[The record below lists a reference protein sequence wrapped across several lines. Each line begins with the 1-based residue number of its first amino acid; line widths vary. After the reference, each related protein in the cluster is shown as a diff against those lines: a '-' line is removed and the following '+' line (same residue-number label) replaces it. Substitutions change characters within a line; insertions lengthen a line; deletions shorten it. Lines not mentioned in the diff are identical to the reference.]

1 MSSCFV
7 YVNLPFNDWFL
18 FLVLV
23 LSCELYPGEG
33 EPLVVA
39 VASNEMD
46 LAILKYVDS
55 CLAEVIVQRKDEPS
69 RRSAVPRKRRH
80 VPPLIQRRV
89 AEPRDDANAVIYGE
103 RGCPPLPPLAPPPIV
118 HGEVLVPGECKH
130 HPRERLP
137 VRSSVPGVV
146 GETAVRF

>member
-1 MSSCFV
+1 M
-7 YVNLPFNDWFL
+7 
-18 FLVLV
+18 
-23 LSCELYPGEG
+23 
-33 EPLVVA
+33 VA
-39 VASNEMD
+39 VAGNEMH
-46 LAILKYVDS
+46 LAILKHVDS

-80 VPPLIQRRV
+80 VPPPIPRRMS
-89 AEPRDDANAVIYGE
+89 EPGDDANTVIHGE
-103 RGCPPLPPLAPPPIV
+103 CGCPPPPPVPPPPVV